1 VGSNPTEYILF
12 SFFYFLNKYLLRH
25 FFLILFDNKRYG
37 KKIPINVINAIPIPK
52 SGAGSSQAILTELNE
67 VSSFQISTIHYL
79 EVSDTFQLP
88 IPSSLKAAI
97 EKVCIPEDDVM
108 NGV

>member
-1 VGSNPTEYILF
+1 ME
-12 SFFYFLNKYLLRH
+12 
-25 FFLILFDNKRYG
+25 RYG

-52 SGAGSSQAILTELNE
+52 ATGKESQAILTELNE
-67 VSSFQISTIHYL
+67 VSSFQISSIHYL

-88 IPSSLKAAI
+88 IPFSLKTAI
-97 EKVCIPEDDVM
+97 EKVCIPEDDV